1 MDEMQ
6 RANDEQRPS
15 ARARY
20 RVQVRD
26 EIKAIALRQ
35 LAESGPA
42 GISVNAIARELGVSG
57 PALYRYFA
65 SRDELLTELL
75 IDAYDDLA
83 DALRQAIWSTRD
95 RRARKRFEALARAF
109 RGWAIAQPDRYRL
122 LYGPPL
128 PGYDAHAERL
138 IAAGQASMNLLF
150 DILSDGAN
158 PTDPRITRS
167 LRSQL
172 SHWARGRRIDI
183 DAPTA
188 LWAVIIWSRF
198 HGFVSLEIGGNFA
211 GMGID
216 AQALFETEI
225 AAMAPRA

>member
-1 MDEMQ
+1 MP
-6 RANDEQRPS
+6 PS
-15 ARARY
+15 ERSRSPMRARY
-20 RVQVRD
+20 RAQVRD

-42 GISVNAIARELGVSG
+42 GLSVNAIARELGVSG

-65 SRDELLTELL
+65 SRDELLTELV

-83 DALRQAIWSTRD
+83 GALRSAVAAAADQG
-95 RRARKRFEALARAF
+95 ARQRFEALARAF
-109 RGWAIAQPDRYRL
+109 RAWAVSQPDRYRL

-138 IAAGQASMNLLF
+138 IAAGQAPMNLLAG
-150 DILSDGAN
+150 ILRDAGERPAARLAR
-158 PTDPRITRS
+158 P

-172 SHWARGRRIDI
+172 STWAKGRGIDI
-183 DAPTA
+183 HAATA
-188 LWAVIIWSRF
+188 LRAVLIWSRL
-198 HGFVSLEIGGNFA
+198 HGLVSLEIGGNFA

-216 AQALFETEI
+216 AELLFEIEVATL
-225 AAMAPRA
+225 PP

>member
-1 MDEMQ
+1 MGATC
-6 RANDEQRPS
+6 RRS
-15 ARARY
+15 
-20 RVQVRD
+20 
-26 EIKAIALRQ
+26 
-35 LAESGPA
+35 
-42 GISVNAIARELGVSG
+42 
-57 PALYRYFA
+57 LYHYFA

-83 DALRQAIWSTRD
+83 DALRHAVGATRD

-109 RGWAIAQPDRYRL
+109 RAWAIAQPDRYRL

-128 PGYDAHAERL
+128 PGYDAHADRL
-138 IAAGQASMNLLF
+138 IAAGQKSMNLLV
-150 DILSDGAN
+150 DILQDA
-158 PTDPRITRS
+158 DWDELHLARS

-172 SHWARGRRIDI
+172 SKWARGRRIDVDDI

-188 LWAVIIWSRF
+188 LRAVLIWSRL

-216 AQALFETEI
+216 AEALFEIEV
-225 AAMAPRA
+225 ASMAPQRMNGRRLARPEVGEAARSTRCSRLEAAAHELSPTNA